1 MISFFRSF
9 FQSKIGLAISFIFL
23 ALIAVAFAASDVT
36 GGATFGGVSS
46 ESVAEI
52 DGDGIGT
59 AEFSSTVSNAF
70 NQFRQQNPQLDMA
83 AFEAQGGIDG
93 ILE

>member
-46 ESVAEI
+46 ERRS
-52 DGDGIGT
+52 T
-59 AEFSSTVSNAF
+59 ATASARRSS
-70 NQFRQQNPQLDMA
+70 PPP
-83 AFEAQGGIDG
+83 
-93 ILE
+93 